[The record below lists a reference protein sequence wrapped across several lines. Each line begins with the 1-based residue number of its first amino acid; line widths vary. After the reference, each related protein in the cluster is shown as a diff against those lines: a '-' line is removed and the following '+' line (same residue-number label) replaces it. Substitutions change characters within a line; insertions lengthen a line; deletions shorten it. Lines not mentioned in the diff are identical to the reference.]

1 VALGVA
7 PVGLRP
13 LAQLEAFS
21 FESQIWCDP
30 NPTGSGPSPRGQP
43 AAAANTAGT
52 AVYFFGGWDGSRRF
66 NDLHKLVL
74 NGQGQPNSHGQPHG
88 QGPNCWA
95 WEEVTPRPA
104 PPKGARAG
112 ITFQQQQAV
121 LNQPPQQQQQ
131 QQEQQEL
138 TLVQQQQQLQLPCE
152 RSDHV
157 MVCWHYC
164 DDGVWKDL
172 LVVFGGS
179 CSSGLLNDTWL
190 FDINTSSWT
199 QVRVRVRVRTCAAAW
214 VHGC

>member
-1 VALGVA
+1 MDSEPAADRPEALVLA
-7 PVGLRP
+7 AVGLNP

-21 FESQIWCDP
+21 FKSQTWCTP
-30 NPTGSGPSPRGQP
+30 NPAGSGPSARGQP

-66 NDLHKLVL
+66 NDLHKLDL
-74 NGQGQPNSHGQPHG
+74 NSQGQTNGQGPDS
-88 QGPNCWA
+88 WA
-95 WEEVTPRPA
+95 WEELTPRLA

-112 ITFQQQQAV
+112 ITFQQQQAA
-121 LNQPPQQQQQ
+121 LNQPPPLPQQQQQ
-131 QQEQQEL
+131 EL
-138 TLVQQQQQLQLPCE
+138 AGGQQQQLLPCE
-152 RSDHV
+152 RADHV

-164 DDGVWKDL
+164 DDGVWKGL

-199 QVRVRVRVRTCAAAW
+199 QVGFDSEPQLGHHALYA
-214 VHGC
+214 